1 MYLIVE
7 KIQNMSLQNEY
18 YQKEVRNGDLETHVP
33 VPVLPRRAL
42 LFWASH
48 LIPLSINFLFKW
60 SINCLN
66 IGGEQLRLFGS
77 EY

>member
-7 KIQNMSLQNEY
+7 KIQNMSLQNES
-18 YQKEVRNGDLETHVP
+18 YQKKVHNGGLETRVL

-48 LIPLSINFLFKW
+48 LIPLSINLFFKW

-66 IGGEQLRLFGS
+66 IGVS
-77 EY
+77 S